1 MSKGQLLGLKSRFRK
16 EIGVYLLHVSVYSC
30 LNTLID

>member
-16 EIGVYLLHVSVYSC
+16 EIGVYLGFEVRVILQALRKS
-30 LNTLID
+30 